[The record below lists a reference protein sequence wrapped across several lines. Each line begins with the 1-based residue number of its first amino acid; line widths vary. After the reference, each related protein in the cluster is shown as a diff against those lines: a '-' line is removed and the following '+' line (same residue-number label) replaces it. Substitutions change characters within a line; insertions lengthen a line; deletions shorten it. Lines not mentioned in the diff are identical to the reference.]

1 MKTQPPAYYCGA
13 RTYYSERNIMSR
25 NESTGASVERLYREL
40 EDAET
45 RADGEADL
53 PAELVGDVAEELSE
67 GRNLGFE
74 EALVK
79 ESLDEVLL
87 VLVALGE
94 EGTHGKG
101 LMSDLKTFFDANLSP
116 GTVYPRLHELEE
128 EGLLEV
134 QELVRTKEYRI
145 ADEERVGE
153 RIAGAMQQHFALA
166 AVFRNGLGR
175 L

>member
-1 MKTQPPAYYCGA
+1 
-13 RTYYSERNIMSR
+13 MSR
-25 NESTGASVERLYREL
+25 NNSTGASVERLYREL
-40 EDAET
+40 DAAET
-45 RADGEADL
+45 RADDETDL
-53 PAELVGDVAEELSE
+53 PAKLVGDVADELSE
-67 GRNLGFE
+67 GRRLDFE

-101 LMSDLKTFFDANLSP
+101 LMSDLETFFGANLSP

-134 QELVRTKEYRI
+134 HELVRTKEYRI
-145 ADEERVGE
+145 ADEERVQE
-153 RIAGAMQQHFALA
+153 RIAGAMQQHLALA
-166 AVFRNGLGR
+166 AVFRNGLR
-175 L
+175 RF

>member
-1 MKTQPPAYYCGA
+1 
-13 RTYYSERNIMSR
+13 MST

-40 EDAET
+40 DAAET
-45 RADGEADL
+45 RADDETDL
-53 PAELVGDVAEELSE
+53 PAELVGDVADELSE
-67 GRNLGFE
+67 GRRLDFE

-101 LMSDLKTFFDANLSP
+101 LMSDLETFFGANLSP

-134 QELVRTKEYRI
+134 HELVRTKEYRI
-145 ADEERVGE
+145 ADAEAAQD
-153 RIAGAMQQHFALA
+153 RIHQAFKQHFALGTIFDRA
-166 AVFRNGLGR
+166 LEEF
-175 L
+175 

>member
-1 MKTQPPAYYCGA
+1 
-13 RTYYSERNIMSR
+13 MSR
-25 NESTGASVERLYREL
+25 NNSTGASVERLYREL
-40 EDAET
+40 DAAET
-45 RADGEADL
+45 RADDETDL
-53 PAELVGDVAEELSE
+53 PAGLVGDVADELSE
-67 GRNLGFE
+67 GRRLDFE

-101 LMSDLKTFFDANLSP
+101 LMSDLETFFGANLSP

-134 QELVRTKEYRI
+134 HELVRTKEYRI
-145 ADEERVGE
+145 ADEERVQE
-153 RIAGAMQQHFALA
+153 RIAGAMQQHLALA
-166 AVFRNGLGR
+166 AVFRNGLR
-175 L
+175 RF